1 MKQIRGRFVVLYRS
15 GRIEKIFPK
24 DKKHSIKIETDIK
37 AAQKL
42 GAVERYRYEGKSKW
56 DF

>member
-1 MKQIRGRFVVLYRS
+1 MKQIRGRFIVIYKS
-15 GRIEKIFPK
+15 GREENIFPK

-42 GAVERYRYEGKSKW
+42 GAIDRYTYEGKSKW

>member
-1 MKQIRGRFVVLYRS
+1 MKQVRGHFLILYVS
-15 GRIEKIFPK
+15 GRTEKIFPK

-42 GAVERYRYEGKSKW
+42 GAIDRYTYEGKSKW